1 MSPILYYPLLIGLG
15 ILPSL
20 IWLLVYLKK
29 DCHPEPKSL
38 IIKTFLMGIII
49 SPMAIIL
56 QLLFV
61 MLLSNNFPSI
71 SSKGPF
77 FFFWAALVEEVVKFY
92 AIKVLILQNPE
103 FDEPID
109 AMIYMVTAALGFA
122 AMENILVMFQV
133 LPECTLVQCQAASVW
148 VLRFAGA
155 TLLHTLSSA
164 ILGYF
169 VGVSWFYLHHQKK
182 LIYVGLGI
190 ATIFHFT
197 FNMFLSP
204 SDSPAISLIS
214 TTALLVIMSFL
225 VYTLFDKLRDRSD
238 NHKSNFV

>member
-1 MSPILYYPLLIGLG
+1 MHPAIYYPLMVILG
-15 ILPSL
+15 ITPSL
-20 IWLLVYLKK
+20 IWLFVYLKK
-29 DCHPEPKSL
+29 DCHPEPKAM
-38 IIKTFLMGIII
+38 IIKTFLMGVII
-49 SPMAIIL
+49 SPLAIIF

-71 SSKGPF
+71 SSQGPA
-77 FFFWAALVEEVVKFY
+77 FFFWAAFVEEVVKFY
-92 AIKVLILQNPE
+92 AITLLVLRSPE

-133 LPECTLVQCQAASVW
+133 LPSCTIGSCQAASVW

-155 TLLHTLSSA
+155 TLLHTLASA

-182 LIYVGLGI
+182 LVYVGLAI
-190 ATIFHFT
+190 ATLFHFT
-197 FNMFLSP
+197 FNMLLSP
-204 SDSPAISLIS
+204 SESPAMSLVY
-214 TTALLVIMSFL
+214 TTLLLVIMSFL
-225 VYTLFDKLRDRSD
+225 VYVLFDKLRDRND
-238 NHKSNFV
+238 KHHSNLV